1 MNLMKSILVF
11 SNGEKIGDGIIKLQL
26 LHEIK
31 NRLPNYKLY
40 WITNKG
46 NTVYSSTLKYISSK
60 YIDLIFEQAD
70 LNPFFWNKISTKYN
84 FENEY
89 FDYIL
94 DTQKSV
100 LRTIALKRI
109 KHKQFISGTASGVF
123 SSKKIKINKE
133 NQYYLSYIFD
143 LLDLIIYKKLD
154 QKFKIPIN
162 QNLEKAIHKIL
173 LKEIS
178 YVGIA
183 PGAGE
188 KNKIWPLENYIA
200 ICNYLERKNKII
212 VFFIGPEE
220 IHLKKILKAKYP
232 KSIFIEEYFDEYYN
246 IEVVM
251 ASTKFLDL
259 AISNDS
265 GVSHMLSTSYC
276 PLIKLF
282 GPKNSQKFTPLKK
295 NLFSISSSEFFSSDI
310 TSIPVQR
317 VIKEVNKILD
327 ITI

>member
-1 MNLMKSILVF
+1 MKKILVF

-31 NRLPNYKLY
+31 NRLPNHKLC

-46 NTVYSSTLKYISSK
+46 NTVYSSKLMYISSN
-60 YIDLIFEQAD
+60 YIDVLYEQAD
-70 LNPFFWNKISTKYN
+70 LSPFVWHKISNKYN
-84 FENEY
+84 FENEH

-109 KHKQFISGTASGVF
+109 KHRQFISGTAKGIF
-123 SSKKIKINKE
+123 SSKKITVNEHNK
-133 NQYYLSYIFD
+133 YYLSYIFD
-143 LLDLIIYKKLD
+143 LLDLIIFKKLD
-154 QKFKIPIN
+154 NKFKIPIN
-162 QNLEKAIHKIL
+162 QHLEQSIGKTL

-188 KNKIWPLENYIA
+188 KNKIWPLDNYID
-200 ICNYLERKNKII
+200 ICNYLESINKII
-212 VFFIGPEE
+212 VFFIGPAELN
-220 IHLKKILKAKYP
+220 LKKTLKAKFP
-232 KSIFIEEYFDEYYN
+232 KSIFIEEYFDHYEN
-246 IEVVM
+246 IEIVM
-251 ASTKFLDL
+251 ASTKYLDL

-265 GVSHMLSTSYC
+265 GVSHMLSTNYC

-282 GPKNSQKFTPLKK
+282 GPKNSNKFTPLKK
-295 NLFSISSSEFFSSDI
+295 NLYSISSSEFNSTNI
-310 TSIPVQR
+310 ANIPVKR
-317 VIKEVNKILD
+317 VIKEVNKILG